1 MSGRKS
7 DGDRK
12 PVVRDDDLFFE
23 HHPDRQYRIRR
34 ASPVEVREKQLNG
47 GLPPLPPGLRW
58 FMVIRNVAPG
68 RRIAPF
74 APHLEDAETDTDEET
89 ARAVFDLVR
98 NDVPA
103 LEAARATRH

>member
-1 MSGRKS
+1 
-7 DGDRK
+7 
-12 PVVRDDDLFFE
+12 
-23 HHPDRQYRIRR
+23 
-34 ASPVEVREKQLNG
+34 
-47 GLPPLPPGLRW
+47 
-58 FMVIRNVAPG
+58 MVIRNVAPG